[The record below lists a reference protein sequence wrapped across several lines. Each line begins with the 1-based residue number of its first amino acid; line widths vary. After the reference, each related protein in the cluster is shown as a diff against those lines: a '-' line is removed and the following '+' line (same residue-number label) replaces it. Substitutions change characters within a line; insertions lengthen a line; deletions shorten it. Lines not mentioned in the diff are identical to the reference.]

1 MIHKVSGYA
10 MFPSKN
16 FNSVKFGYISLCKL
30 KQIKAA
36 LPSLMII
43 NHIIKLNRL
52 KMRTDISS
60 SLAGLEN
67 PRRFS
72 LRPI

>member
-1 MIHKVSGYA
+1 
-10 MFPSKN
+10 
-16 FNSVKFGYISLCKL
+16 LCKL